1 MCMPEEGIRS
11 PETGVGDVFES
22 TYGCWQSN
30 PGPSTRASSAFN
42 NEPSPQSCFKF
53 FVETRSQ
60 ILPMLALNSFCSLDI
75 PLIISPLLQIP
86 AELRLEH
93 QGHLHNAGEEGRGGE
108 RGQGGERRG
117 QERREERGAKGGR
130 ARERGVYPRC
140 PHRHAYEI
148 VSGKSGGLEGGF
160 PVPDVQV
167 CRSLAPSESLSLKLC
182 GP

>member
-1 MCMPEEGIRS
+1 MFVWK
-11 PETGVGDVFES
+11 ETVS
-22 TYGCWQSN
+22 
-30 PGPSTRASSAFN
+30 
-42 NEPSPQSCFKF
+42 K
-53 FVETRSQ
+53 
-60 ILPMLALNSFCSLDI
+60 LPMLALNSFCSLDI

-93 QGHLHNAGEEGRGGE
+93 QGHLHNAGEEGRG
-108 RGQGGERRG
+108 
-117 QERREERGAKGGR
+117 AKGGR

-140 PHRHAYEI
+140 LHRHAYEI